1 VRVSALAWAAS
12 IAGILAVLAVDL
24 LVVSRRARRP
34 TTGQALLAVGVYV
47 GLALGF
53 GWWVGAHWGGGYSGQ
68 FYAGWLT
75 EYSLSLDNLFVFVI
89 IMSRFR
95 VPAAAQ
101 HTVLLVGIVLAL
113 VFRGIFIA
121 AGAIAIARWS
131 WVYYIFGAFLVWAA
145 IGLARHGEDPQ
156 AQFKEN
162 LLLRGVGRMVATTAA
177 YDGLRLGTRVD
188 GRRVL
193 TPMLIVMVA
202 IGSTDVLFALDS
214 IPAVFGLTRSPYLVF
229 AANAFALTGL
239 MQLYFLLGGL
249 LDRLVFLGRGLA
261 VVLGFIG
268 VKMVLEALHANRLGF
283 LNGGAPVTWAPLIST
298 SVSLGVIG
306 AVIAVTT
313 FASLAR
319 SRATST

>member
-53 GWWVGAHWGGGYSGQ
+53 GWWVGAHWGAGYSGQ

-113 VFRGIFIA
+113 ALRGIFIA
-121 AGAIAIARWS
+121 AGAFALARWL

-156 AQFKEN
+156 AQFKDN

-202 IGSTDVLFALDS
+202 IGGTDVLFALDS

-229 AANAFALTGL
+229 AANAFALMGL

-249 LDRLVFLGRGLA
+249 LDRLAFLGRGLA

-268 VKMVLEALHANRLGF
+268 VKMILEALRANDLAL
-283 LNGGAPVTWAPLIST
+283 LNGGAPVTWAPQIST
-298 SVSLGVIG
+298 PVSLV
-306 AVIAVTT
+306 VIAGILAVT
-313 FASLAR
+313 AWVSLTR
-319 SRATST
+319 SRPTPA